1 MGIGTTE
8 GTKETRTRTTNS
20 SAKVAFILNKSLAK
34 ITLEYF
40 AYKRDPHKWKIS
52 TNLMYKLNFF
62 SCGISI
68 HNNLYCIRLKLPLF
82 KYADT

>member
-1 MGIGTTE
+1 MLLNNPSNMTCIGTTE

-20 SAKVAFILNKSLAK
+20 LAKVAFILNKSLAK
-34 ITLEYF
+34 ITLKYF

-62 SCGISI
+62 SCGISKI
-68 HNNLYCIRLKLPLF
+68 QYYIAF
-82 KYADT
+82 V